1 MDSKSILAILSSKYT
16 CEEKKLFLELFITKI
31 KSIIPTGVKGTFYRY
46 QLVPNFGYCI
56 PDYDSIS
63 EISYI
68 IRENNI
74 KSVLSIGA
82 GVGFVEKTINIV
94 IGNEIVT
101 ATDPQLSHQSDVNIV
116 NKWMDI
122 EKLKHTEALDK
133 YNPDCVMMVWPSMED
148 WSYETVKLAGRQKIN
163 YIIYIGEINDC
174 PCTGTTEM
182 MDELETN
189 WDNIKEIYYK
199 NFQELNDYISVYRRK
214 V

>member
-1 MDSKSILAILSSKYT
+1 MDSKSILDILAIKQT
-16 CEEKKLFLELFITKI
+16 HEEKKCFVESLITKI
-31 KSIIPTGVKGTFYRY
+31 KSKIPTGVNGTIYRY
-46 QLVPNFGYCI
+46 HLVPNFGYCI

-74 KSVLSIGA
+74 KSVLSIGS

-94 IGNEIVT
+94 IGYEIVT

-122 EKLKHTEALDK
+122 EKIKHTEALDK
-133 YNPDCVMMVWPSMED
+133 YSPDCVMMVWPSMEE
-148 WSYETVKLAGRQKIN
+148 WSYETVELARRKKIN

-182 MDELETN
+182 MEELDTN

-199 NFQELNDYISVYRRK
+199 NFTELNDYISIYRRN